1 MTVYNIGRDI
11 HQRKVLM
18 LECPFNRDI
27 CDSACSLYIK
37 PEDIN
42 ESMLN
47 KLASI
52 GVFSRTEGTCSFR
65 VIALAHA
72 RELYENTNTNPSL
85 R

>member
-1 MTVYNIGRDI
+1 
-11 HQRKVLM
+11 M
-18 LECPFNRDI
+18 LECPFNKDI
-27 CDSACSLYIK
+27 CNSTCSLYIQ

-52 GVFSRTEGTCSFR
+52 GVFSRDIGTCSFR

-72 RELYENTNTNPSL
+72 RELYENTNTNSSL